1 MFKLIL
7 IHKFQQFAS
16 FKMFGFLVTVKVFGN
31 FEEELVIE
39 EEEPGGGRSSE
50 ENGGEWEKCWWC

>member
-1 MFKLIL
+1 
-7 IHKFQQFAS
+7 
-16 FKMFGFLVTVKVFGN
+16 MFGFLVTVKVFGN